1 MEVVLLAAVHN
12 KEKSCHLA
20 RPGIV
25 GDRSHDVN
33 FFHHE
38 DEEYDTDGN
47 SYDDISDDDDN
58 EIGQF
63 YK

>member
-25 GDRSHDVN
+25 GDRSHDIN
-33 FFHHE
+33 FHFFIMRMK
-38 DEEYDTDGN
+38 N
-47 SYDDISDDDDN
+47 MIRMVIAMMMISVMMM
-58 EIGQF
+58 IMR
-63 YK
+63 

>member
-20 RPGIV
+20 RPVIV

-33 FFHHE
+33 FHFFIMRMK
-38 DEEYDTDGN
+38 N
-47 SYDDISDDDDN
+47 MIRMVLAMMISVMMMMMR
-58 EIGQF
+58 
-63 YK
+63 